1 LFFQRFH
8 QWLYRGGH
16 PNLLARLLNRG
27 FAVLHFL
34 GIAPNYMV
42 TLEVIGRRSGRVI
55 SFPLAMVVLDGE
67 RYLVSMLGREAAW
80 VRNVRAAGGHAR
92 LRHGRIEQVL
102 LEEVTVEERGRVL
115 KAYLRLAPGARPH
128 IPVERDAPLAE
139 FEKIAAAFPVFRL
152 VPDRMTERNQTRSSK

>member
-1 LFFQRFH
+1 MFFQRFH
-8 QWLYRGGH
+8 QWLYRGGR

-27 FAVLHFL
+27 FALLHAL

-42 TLEVIGRRSGRVI
+42 TLEVIGRRSGRAI

-67 RYLVSMLGREAAW
+67 RYLVSMLGADAAW
-80 VRNVRAAGGHAR
+80 VRNVRAADGHAT
-92 LRHGRIEQVL
+92 LHHGRIEHVL
-102 LEEVTVEERGRVL
+102 LEEVAVEKRSLIL
-115 KAYLRLAPGARPH
+115 KAYLRRAPGARPH

-152 VPDRMTERNQTRSSK
+152 VPDRMT